1 MSLAKFECGQTSKGT
16 RRRKWDDESATKRQG
31 CHCACQYDLRRIMG
45 FSPASEM
52 QGIYLLLDS
61 SLESGVAY
69 ESGPLTRL
77 SICPIYLIT
86 DKEGKKKRKENS
98 FWKLDNLYIYI
109 YYCQRQDSENDKDE

>member
-61 SLESGVAY
+61 FLESGVAY

-77 SICPIYLIT
+77 SICPTYLIT

>member
-77 SICPIYLIT
+77 SICPTYLIT
-86 DKEGKKKRKENS
+86 DKEGKKKKRK
-98 FWKLDNLYIYI
+98 
-109 YYCQRQDSENDKDE
+109 